1 MRRYRLKPGLLRL
14 STLVVVA
21 LLCSS
26 TLAQAAV
33 DYDQL
38 KRFSKVLELVKRHY
52 VKEVS
57 PDELINGAIKGMLQS
72 LDPHS
77 TFLTNDEY
85 KETKESIGSEFFGVG
100 IEISTEGGQVVIIS
114 PIEDTP
120 AYKSGLKSG
129 DLILAVDGTPT
140 QDLSAQEVVSK
151 IRGPKGSKVE
161 LLILHKGARSPET
174 VQLVRDAIPLIS
186 VKSREIENGY
196 YWLRLTRF
204 NERTKDD
211 LHAAI
216 KEAKKK
222 GPINGIVLDLRNNPG
237 GLLEQSIEVA
247 DTFLE
252 SGVIVS
258 IKGRKTDSSNE
269 FSAGKQSTDLIDIP
283 LVVLVNAGSASA
295 SEIVAGALQ
304 DHKRALLVGER
315 TFGKGSVQSIIDLPD
330 DSAVKLTVALY
341 YTPSDRSIQAEG
353 ISPDVEVPF
362 EIPVDDEGKPRLFV
376 REQDLSRHLEN
387 GNKKSEGADKG
398 KSEKG
403 KSDKKDKDKEAAS
416 ADDKS
421 GAKLGEK
428 DSKKHANINPEI
440 KAQYERDNQLRMAY
454 ELVKILPR
462 VKDIK

>member
-140 QDLSAQEVVSK
+140 QDLSAQEVDPRSVVP
-151 IRGPKGSKVE
+151 RGQRLNCLFCTKE
-161 LLILHKGARSPET
+161 PE
-174 VQLVRDAIPLIS
+174 A
-186 VKSREIENGY
+186 
-196 YWLRLTRF
+196 LRPCSLC
-204 NERTKDD
+204 
-211 LHAAI
+211 A
-216 KEAKKK
+216 
-222 GPINGIVLDLRNNPG
+222 
-237 GLLEQSIEVA
+237 
-247 DTFLE
+247 
-252 SGVIVS
+252 
-258 IKGRKTDSSNE
+258 
-269 FSAGKQSTDLIDIP
+269 
-283 LVVLVNAGSASA
+283 
-295 SEIVAGALQ
+295 
-304 DHKRALLVGER
+304 
-315 TFGKGSVQSIIDLPD
+315 
-330 DSAVKLTVALY
+330 
-341 YTPSDRSIQAEG
+341 TPS
-353 ISPDVEVPF
+353 P
-362 EIPVDDEGKPRLFV
+362 
-376 REQDLSRHLEN
+376 LS
-387 GNKKSEGADKG
+387 A
-398 KSEKG
+398 
-403 KSDKKDKDKEAAS
+403 
-416 ADDKS
+416 
-421 GAKLGEK
+421 
-428 DSKKHANINPEI
+428 
-440 KAQYERDNQLRMAY
+440 
-454 ELVKILPR
+454 
-462 VKDIK
+462 